1 MDEKR
6 GLPSLPSPLLCP
18 EKEIE
23 LHRLLSENGGGYR
36 ERGGG
41 RESGRGFFEEED
53 EAFAYPR
60 REEALPIF
68 SPSSASWCFLH
79 SRRVDALATNFVKKK
94 KPQPKRKMWEG
105 TEMKDSN

>member
-1 MDEKR
+1 MGGGRTRK
-6 GLPSLPSPLLCP
+6 GVSPPSPLLCP

-41 RESGRGFFEEED
+41 RESGRVFFEEEE

-60 REEALPIF
+60 RGGGEGGGSFHFLPLL
-68 SPSSASWCFLH
+68 CFLVLFAFS
-79 SRRVDALATNFVKKK
+79 SR
-94 KPQPKRKMWEG
+94 
-105 TEMKDSN
+105 